1 MRRLDRGR
9 TALAATITLTFVTG
23 IVDAVGYLGLDRVF
37 TGNMTGNIVILGM
50 GVAGAD
56 DLPVLGPALAL
67 AGFTL
72 GAWITGLALR
82 RRLTGPG
89 WDTRVTILLTV
100 GGLALGC
107 LAGGAA
113 VLDEY
118 PGPVGQVV
126 MATLTALVMGEQAM
140 VARALAV
147 KDITTVVVTSTL
159 ASLAGETWMRPA
171 AGALVNRRLAAI
183 LVIFLGAVTGALL
196 LRAHLAVPFALAAV
210 LTLLVVVVGHLHVH
224 HARGAQSDDAA
235 EPDVRG
241 GAVLRLR

>member
-1 MRRLDRGR
+1 MTGFDRER

-56 DLPVLGPALAL
+56 ELPVLGPALAL

-82 RRLTGPG
+82 SRTTGPG
-89 WDTRVTILLTV
+89 WDTRVTVLLTI
-100 GGLALGC
+100 GGLALGG
-107 LAGGAA
+107 LAGCAA
-113 VLDEY
+113 VLDDH
-118 PGPVGQVV
+118 PGPAGQVV
-126 MATLTALVMGEQAM
+126 MATATALVMGEQAM

-171 AGALVNRRLAAI
+171 AGAVANRRLAAI
-183 LVIFLGAVTGALL
+183 LVIFLGALAGAVL
-196 LRAHLAVPFALAAV
+196 LRVHLAVPFALAAA

-224 HARGAQSDDAA
+224 HARVDKSADAA
-235 EPDVRG
+235 ESDVRG
-241 GAVLRLR
+241 GAVL